1 MASTQN
7 TITCKSTTIDTVGV
21 NLVDFNT
28 GSIAYLPA
36 GNAITEIEV
45 CLRNSALLLA
55 PDSPQNLV
63 IGIIGVSVATFSV
76 TNINAQSYVGAV
88 LPNRVGVNVN
98 TAIRV
103 QSSVANIVAG
113 SIYVV
118 IRYKPISTGDRKL

>member
-1 MASTQN
+1 MATTQN
-7 TITCKSTTIDTVGV
+7 TITCKSTTIDTIGV

-45 CLRNSALLLA
+45 CLRNATLLA

-63 IGIIGVSVATFSV
+63 IGILGLSSATFSL
-76 TNINAQSYVGAV
+76 TNINAQSYVCAV
-88 LPNRVGVNVN
+88 LPYRVGVNVN